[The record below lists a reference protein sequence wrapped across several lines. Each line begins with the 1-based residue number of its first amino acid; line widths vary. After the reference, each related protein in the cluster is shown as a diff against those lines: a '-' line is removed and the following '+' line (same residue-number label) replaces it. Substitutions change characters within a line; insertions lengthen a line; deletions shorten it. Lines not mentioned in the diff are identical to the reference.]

1 MSPPM
6 TGTKHQCWPSTWL
19 GRVHESAG
27 LRPREL
33 PVAWVAPRVP
43 GDESSLRFMSQAK
56 ELLDDVVAYE

>member
-1 MSPPM
+1 
-6 TGTKHQCWPSTWL
+6 L
-19 GRVHESAG
+19 GRAYESAG